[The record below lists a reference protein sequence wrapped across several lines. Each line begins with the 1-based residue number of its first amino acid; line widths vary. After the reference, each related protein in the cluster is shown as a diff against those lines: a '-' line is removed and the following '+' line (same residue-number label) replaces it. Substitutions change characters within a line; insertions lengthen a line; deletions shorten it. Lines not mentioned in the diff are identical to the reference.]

1 MVNMTNGM
9 LVKKVFES
17 GWSIEERFYLRAR
30 QSHIIA
36 NYIPTEDELNYI
48 HKGHKVHMFMTNMN
62 FMTISVLLSDFI
74 NDAYKITGHKVNIH
88 IPSTKSHLLETIKA
102 ILWLNFTDEDN
113 KFQIIPFNNPVI
125 FKCSEYNSIDS
136 IKLEYIDNKGLV
148 CIYNDRIPQFATTS
162 IDLNGKEN
170 ANEET

>member
-17 GWSIEERFYLRAR
+17 DRGIEERFYLRAR

-88 IPSTKSHLLETIKA
+88 VPSTKSHLLETIKA
-102 ILWLNFTDEDN
+102 ILWLNFADEDN

-125 FKCSEYNSIDS
+125 FKCYDYHTIDA
-136 IKLEYIDNKGLV
+136 IKLEYLDSRGLI
-148 CIYNDRIPQFATTS
+148 CTYNGEIPQFINTP
-162 IDLNGKEN
+162 IDLNNKE
-170 ANEET
+170 E

>member
-17 GWSIEERFYLRAR
+17 DRGIEERFYLRAR

-62 FMTISVLLSDFI
+62 FMTVSVLLGEFVK
-74 NDAYKITGHKVNIH
+74 DAYRITGHKVNIH
-88 IPSTKSHLLETIKA
+88 IPSTKVHLLNTIDS
-102 ILWLNFTDEDN
+102 ILWLNFTDEHS

-125 FKCSEYNSIDS
+125 FKCSDYHTIDA
-136 IKLEYIDNKGLV
+136 IKLEYLDSRGLI
-148 CIYNDRIPQFATTS
+148 CTYNSEIPQFINTP
-162 IDLNGKEN
+162 IDLNNKEG
-170 ANEET
+170 